1 MSGAIKADKIDG
13 KKLPKPNNVVTIP
26 TTLDKDF
33 FKWWCVYLRP
43 FVNLTDR
50 EIDVVANFL
59 KQRWQLSKHISDPT
73 LLDQMVM
80 SEDTRL
86 KVQNE
91 CAITSQYLYVV
102 ISALRKKK
110 VIVNNVINPRLIPNM
125 RVDDNGC
132 FQLLILFKENG
143 SNDT

>member
-1 MSGAIKADKIDG
+1 MESTVKTDKG
-13 KKLPKPNNVVTIP
+13 EGRKLPKPNNIVAIP
-26 TTLDKDF
+26 TSLDKDF
-33 FKWWCVYLRP
+33 FKWWCIYLRP

-59 KQRWQLSKHISDPT
+59 KQRWRLSKHISDPT
-73 LLDQMVM
+73 ILDQMVM

-86 KVQNE
+86 KVQEE

-110 VIVNNVINPRLIPNM
+110 VIVNNVINPKLIPNI

-132 FQLLILFKENG
+132 FQLLILFKETN
-143 SNDT
+143 NK